1 MCDEYDDGL
10 PDEYDDYEGADMTK
24 DLNEWEE
31 VFRVPD
37 MSGQDD
43 IDIKD
48 IMMRGDIDEH
58 IGHVTPEYYESG
70 TMSKTAEEDSA
81 PDELPS
87 KSYNGE

>member
-58 IGHVTPEYYESG
+58 SGHVTPEYYESG

>member
-10 PDEYDDYEGADMTK
+10 TDEYDDYEGADMTK

-58 IGHVTPEYYESG
+58 SGHVTPEYYESG
-70 TMSKTAEEDSA
+70 AMSKTAEEDSA